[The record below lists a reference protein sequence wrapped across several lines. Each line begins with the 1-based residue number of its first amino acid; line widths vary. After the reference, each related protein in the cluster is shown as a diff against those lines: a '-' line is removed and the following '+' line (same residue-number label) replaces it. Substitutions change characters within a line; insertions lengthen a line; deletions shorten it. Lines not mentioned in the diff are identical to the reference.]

1 VSEETFE
8 QIRAAI
14 SLLSIKDGD
23 ILIVDGTQ
31 LDPDDLHDVLLH
43 GPTKPVPVIVSFPR
57 GEATVEQ
64 ALRTCDLETMK
75 RIVAEMESR

>member
-1 VSEETFE
+1 MSEETFE

-14 SLLSIKDGD
+14 SVLSIKDGD

-31 LDPDDLHDVLLH
+31 LHPDDLYDVLLH
-43 GPTKPVPVIVSFPR
+43 GITKPVPVIVSFPR
-57 GEATVEQ
+57 GEATIEQ
-64 ALRTCDLETMK
+64 ALRTCDLDTLK